1 MTEEEESEH
10 VKEVYARFGLAVYF
24 AQVLEH
30 QVVNS
35 LTILDLIPTR
45 RHLARSPDEWGVLV
59 DDFTDRHFKRT
70 LGALI
75 GMLATVTSFPAGLA
89 DRLDAA
95 LLKRNWLAHAY
106 FRERSGSLMSEVG
119 RGQMLEKLHACRELY
134 SSVDRELIELVE
146 PLCEKPGLTADILA
160 REYERFV
167 KESRGN
173 A

>member
-1 MTEEEESEH
+1 VTKEEESEH
-10 VKEVYARFGLAVYF
+10 VKEVYAQFGLAVYF

-35 LTILDLIPTR
+35 LVILDLIPTR

-59 DDFTDRHFKRT
+59 EDFMDRHFKRT

-75 GMLATVTSFPAGLA
+75 GTLATVTSVPAGLA

-106 FRERSGSLMSEVG
+106 FRERSGSFLSEVG
-119 RGQMLEKLHACRELY
+119 RWQMLEELHACRELF
-134 SSVDRELIELVE
+134 SSVDRELTELVE
-146 PLCEKPGLTADILA
+146 PLFEKAGLTADIQA